1 MLLYSTYR
9 KINKSIIF
17 VLFVTKLS
25 LNTVRFNVI
34 IFLANALNFKM
45 NIHYI
50 NKNLSQVNEKACVVL
65 LISKK
70 LKRQIPEL
78 NQKYLF

>member
-1 MLLYSTYR
+1 MLLFSTYR

-17 VLFVTKLS
+17 VLFFTKLS

-34 IFLANALNFKM
+34 VFLANALNFKM

-50 NKNLSQVNEKACVVL
+50 NKNLSQVNEKARVVL

-70 LKRQIPEL
+70 LKSQISEL

>member
-34 IFLANALNFKM
+34 VFLANALNFKM

-50 NKNLSQVNEKACVVL
+50 NKNLSQVNEKAHVVS
-65 LISKK
+65 LIPKK
-70 LKRQIPEL
+70 LKCQIPEL

>member
-1 MLLYSTYR
+1 M
-9 KINKSIIF
+9 IF

-34 IFLANALNFKM
+34 VFLANALNFKM

-50 NKNLSQVNEKACVVL
+50 NKNLSHVNEKAHVVL

-70 LKRQIPEL
+70 LKLIKFL
-78 NQKYLF
+78 N